1 MDDSSKIL
9 TSNLASKVQ
18 AFSDEHC
25 LIAEGSTIIIGL
37 SGGPDSVALLSLLK
51 KLQPQ
56 YNLTLIAAHL
66 DHQWRK
72 NSHKDEE
79 FCRELAKKLG
89 VEFVSSKAEEIE
101 LPPEKAKKSGSQEE
115 LGRSLRRAFFE
126 KLAQKYSAQAIA
138 LGHHYNDQQETF
150 FLRMIRGA
158 SIAGL
163 SGIKPKQGLYI
174 RPLLDCTK
182 QELLEYLASGG
193 LSYLEDE
200 TNKDPKYL
208 RNAIRHQVIPALR
221 DCDSRFDASFYKTL
235 KTVQETDAYLDRI
248 TKDTLESISSEV
260 QGALALD
267 TEKFLA
273 TDSFLHHRLLVTW
286 FVKEGVAFTPTTA
299 FFNEVMR
306 FMQNSGKEHKV
317 HISWSL
323 VKHGSSISIEKA
335 SETP

>member
-1 MDDSSKIL
+1 M
-9 TSNLASKVQ
+9 SNLVNKVQ
-18 AFSDEHC
+18 AFSEEHQ
-25 LIAEGSTIIIGL
+25 LFTEGSSIIIGL

-56 YNLTLIAAHL
+56 YNLNLLAAHL
-66 DHQWRK
+66 DHQWRED
-72 NSHKDEE
+72 SSKDEE
-79 FCRELAKKLG
+79 FCRVLAEKLD
-89 VEFVSSKAEEIE
+89 VDYISAKAEDSI
-101 LPPEKAKKSGSQEE
+101 LPPNKAKKASGSQEE
-115 LGRSLRRAFFE
+115 LGRLLRRTFLE
-126 KLAQKYSAQAIA
+126 QLAQKYNAQAIA

-163 SGIKPKQGLYI
+163 AAMKPQSGLYI
-174 RPLLDCTK
+174 RPLLECTK
-182 QELLEYLASGG
+182 QELLEYLSVEK
-193 LSYLEDE
+193 LHYLEDE

-248 TKDTLESISSEV
+248 TKDTLDSITSDYH
-260 QGALALD
+260 GALALNKD
-267 TEKFLA
+267 KFLA

-286 FVKEGVAFTPTTA
+286 FCKEGVPFTPTTA

-306 FMQNSGKEHKV
+306 FMQNPGKEHKV
-317 HISWSL
+317 NSTWSI
-323 VKHGSSISIEKA
+323 VKNAHLISIKHQEVLK
-335 SETP
+335 